1 LLAWIL
7 CHGSTSVFAV
17 RAGIVAS
24 VVYFIIDLR
33 RKGKGLGK
41 KIQEAPA
48 AQFAAGASFLPG
60 YFGEWFRLI
69 SSMPFC
75 RAIESCGPKSR
86 SLLQDGRM
94 AARSDSMAAWSG
106 QCGNCGKRSIANT
119 SRAIDERGHR
129 TDNQST
135 VSAQGA
141 ALPDAEAQPRHVR
154 FMATGS

>member
-1 LLAWIL
+1 M
-7 CHGSTSVFAV
+7 
-17 RAGIVAS
+17 
-24 VVYFIIDLR
+24 VYFIIDLR

-75 RAIESCGPKSR
+75 RAIENCGPKFRNLS
-86 SLLQDGRM
+86 QDARM
-94 AARSDSMAAWSG
+94 AARRDSMAAWSG
-106 QCGNCGKRSIANT
+106 QRGNCGKRSIANT

-129 TDNQST
+129 TDNSI
-135 VSAQGA
+135 SLA
-141 ALPDAEAQPRHVR
+141 D
-154 FMATGS
+154 